1 MEKTFVGKA
10 KKYPA
15 FKSQKKKKRFR
26 GGLRTLCAITTDCKA
41 FMTDI
46 SQTCF

>member
-1 MEKTFVGKA
+1 MGKYL

-15 FKSQKKKKRFR
+15 FKSQKIKRFR
-26 GGLRTLCAITTDCKA
+26 GGLRTLCAIRADYAA